1 MLLEIRS
8 FFPPIS
14 TLEPGPGFFNP
25 LFRVASSLALALAL
39 ASASSFALASFSALI
54 SFSS

>member
-25 LFRVASSLALALAL
+25 LFRVASSLALALA
-39 ASASSFALASFSALI
+39 SASSFALASFSALI